1 MGNGAFRRP
10 LSLCH
15 ARAKILL
22 MRISQMRAPDRR
34 RTGHHGKCHR
44 HRECRNG
51 RPQRSSHQFAASARG
66 KTEHSQATDV
76 KFVASIVVAV
86 SPCETFL
93 TADSRTHSIIA
104 MRDIDYIRTVVELKP
119 ALVPRWLEV
128 RLQRW
133 FTEVMHE
140 PLPEE
145 IVRLLRRLEDE
156 H

>member
-1 MGNGAFRRP
+1 
-10 LSLCH
+10 
-15 ARAKILL
+15 
-22 MRISQMRAPDRR
+22 
-34 RTGHHGKCHR
+34 
-44 HRECRNG
+44 
-51 RPQRSSHQFAASARG
+51 
-66 KTEHSQATDV
+66 
-76 KFVASIVVAV
+76 
-86 SPCETFL
+86 
-93 TADSRTHSIIA
+93 

-156 H
+156 HRR